1 MNNVVFKLK
10 VNVADLHVRATVL
23 PDNCNHTT
31 VYDTLCGDGFDPLV
45 LLTTLDISRF
55 RDED

>member
-1 MNNVVFKLK
+1 MNNTAFDLK

-31 VYDTLCGDGFDPLV
+31 VYDTLRGDGFEPLT
-45 LLTTLDISRF
+45 LLTTIDILRF